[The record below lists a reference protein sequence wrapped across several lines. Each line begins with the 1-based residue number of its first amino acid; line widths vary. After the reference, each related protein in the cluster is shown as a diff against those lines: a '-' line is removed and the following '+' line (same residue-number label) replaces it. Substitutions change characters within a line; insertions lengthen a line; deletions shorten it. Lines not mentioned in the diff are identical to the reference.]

1 MMAQNRSVLGFNLI
15 WLWNQIDRLAAVYEA
30 LDRIM
35 RVPPMVGRRFAF
47 DDALTALRFLQSGE
61 SIGKVV
67 LEL

>member
-1 MMAQNRSVLGFNLI
+1 
-15 WLWNQIDRLAAVYEA
+15 VYEA